1 MGKTRESRE
10 RKGVRQVVKE
20 SREAQV
26 QGNSILSRLF
36 VLQDREYGDFQARL
50 IPGIS
55 RERIIGVRT
64 PDLRRLAREL
74 AGTDE
79 ARQFLQE
86 EVHSYYEE
94 NNLHGI
100 LISGIRDYEDCV
112 AQLERFLPQVD
123 NWATCDLI
131 RPAVV
136 KKHLPEF
143 LKEIRRWLC
152 SDHTYTIRFAAEM
165 LMCYYL
171 DEEFEPEYLELV
183 CGLHSEEYYVKMM
196 IAWYFATALAKQ
208 YEKALPFLEEQ
219 RLDAWTHNKTI
230 QKAVESFRIKPEQKE
245 YLKRL
250 RRPSSR

>member
-1 MGKTRESRE
+1 M
-10 RKGVRQVVKE
+10 VKE
-20 SREAQV
+20 SRETQE
-26 QGNSILSRLF
+26 NRILSRLF
-36 VLQDREYGDFQARL
+36 SLQDQEYGDFQSRL
-50 IPGIS
+50 MPGIS

-131 RPAVV
+131 RPETV
-136 KKHLPEF
+136 
-143 LKEIRRWLC
+143 
-152 SDHTYTIRFAAEM
+152 
-165 LMCYYL
+165 
-171 DEEFEPEYLELV
+171 
-183 CGLHSEEYYVKMM
+183 
-196 IAWYFATALAKQ
+196 
-208 YEKALPFLEEQ
+208 
-219 RLDAWTHNKTI
+219 
-230 QKAVESFRIKPEQKE
+230 
-245 YLKRL
+245 
-250 RRPSSR
+250 

>member
-1 MGKTRESRE
+1 M
-10 RKGVRQVVKE
+10 VKE
-20 SREAQV
+20 SRETQE
-26 QGNSILSRLF
+26 NRILSRLF
-36 VLQDREYGDFQARL
+36 SLQDQEYGDFQARL
-50 IPGIS
+50 MPGIS

-64 PDLRRLAREL
+64 PELRRLAREL

-79 ARQFLQE
+79 AD
-86 EVHSYYEE
+86 
-94 NNLHGI
+94 NLHGI
-100 LISGIRDYEDCV
+100 LISGIRDYKDCV
-112 AQLERFLPQVD
+112 AQLDRFLLQVD

-136 KKHLPEF
+136 KKRLPEF

-183 CGLHSEEYYVKMM
+183 CNLHSEEYYVKMM

-230 QKAVESFRIKPEQKE
+230 QKSVESFRIKPEQKE

>member
-1 MGKTRESRE
+1 M
-10 RKGVRQVVKE
+10 
-20 SREAQV
+20 
-26 QGNSILSRLF
+26 
-36 VLQDREYGDFQARL
+36 
-50 IPGIS
+50 PGIS

-100 LISGIRDYEDCV
+100 LISGIRDYKDCV
-112 AQLERFLPQVD
+112 AQLDRFLPQVD

-131 RPAVV
+131 RPAAV
-136 KKHLPEF
+136 KKRLPEF

-245 YLKRL
+245 NLKRL
-250 RRPSSR
+250 RRLSSR

>member
-1 MGKTRESRE
+1 MGKAQESRE
-10 RKGVRQVVKE
+10 TQENR
-20 SREAQV
+20 
-26 QGNSILSRLF
+26 ILSRLF
-36 VLQDREYGDFQARL
+36 SLQDQEYGDFQARL
-50 IPGIS
+50 MPGIS

-64 PDLRRLAREL
+64 PDLRHLAREL
-74 AGTDE
+74 TGTDE

-100 LISGIRDYEDCV
+100 LISGIRDYKDCV

-136 KKHLPEF
+136 KKRLPEF

-230 QKAVESFRIKPEQKE
+230 QKSVESFRIKPEQKE

>member
-1 MGKTRESRE
+1 MKNSESIGAE
-10 RKGVRQVVKE
+10 MLQKSHVD
-20 SREAQV
+20 
-26 QGNSILSRLF
+26 ILEKI
-36 VLQDREYGDFQARL
+36 VALQDKSYQAFQSKL
-50 IPGIS
+50 MPTVPS
-55 RERIIGVRT
+55 ETIIGVRT
-64 PDLRRLAREL
+64 PMLRKLAKEIS
-74 AGTDE
+74 GTKQAE
-79 ARQFLQE
+79 SFLNSLP
-86 EVHSYYEE
+86 HKYYEE

-100 LISGIRDYEDCV
+100 LISGIRDYKDCV

-136 KKHLPEF
+136 KKRLPEF

-230 QKAVESFRIKPEQKE
+230 QKSVESFRIKPEQKE

>member
-1 MGKTRESRE
+1 M
-10 RKGVRQVVKE
+10 VKE
-20 SREAQV
+20 SRETQE
-26 QGNSILSRLF
+26 NRILSRLF
-36 VLQDREYGDFQARL
+36 SLQDQEYGDFQARL
-50 IPGIS
+50 MPGIS

-100 LISGIRDYEDCV
+100 LISGIRDYKDCV

-136 KKHLPEF
+136 KKRLPEF

-230 QKAVESFRIKPEQKE
+230 QKSVESFRIKPEQKE

>member
-1 MGKTRESRE
+1 MINESGAMQENR
-10 RKGVRQVVKE
+10 
-20 SREAQV
+20 
-26 QGNSILSRLF
+26 ILTRLF
-36 VLQDREYGDFQARL
+36 ALQDQEYGDFQARL
-50 IPGIS
+50 MPGIS

-64 PDLRRLAREL
+64 PQLRGLAREL

-79 ARQFLQE
+79 AGHFLQAA
-86 EVHSYYEE
+86 VHRYYEE

-100 LISGIRDYEDCV
+100 LISGIRDFPDCV
-112 AQLERFLPQVD
+112 KELDRFLPQVD

-131 RPAVV
+131 RPAAA

-143 LKEIRRWLC
+143 LPEIRRWLA
-152 SDHTYTIRFAAEM
+152 SDHTYTIRFAVEM

-171 DEEFEPEYLELV
+171 DEAFEPEYPELV
-183 CGLHSEEYYVKMM
+183 CSLQSEEYYVKMM
-196 IAWYFATALAKQ
+196 IAWYFTTALAKQ

-219 RLDAWTHNKTI
+219 RLDVWTHNKTI

-250 RRPSSR
+250 RRPSSRGCSPAPF

>member
-1 MGKTRESRE
+1 M
-10 RKGVRQVVKE
+10 VKE
-20 SREAQV
+20 SRETQE
-26 QGNSILSRLF
+26 NRILSRLF
-36 VLQDREYGDFQARL
+36 SLQDQEYGDFQARL
-50 IPGIS
+50 MPGIS

-64 PDLRRLAREL
+64 PDLRHLGREL

-79 ARQFLQE
+79 AGRFLQE
-86 EVHSYYEE
+86 EIHSYYEE

-100 LISGIRDYEDCV
+100 LISGIRDYKDCV
-112 AQLERFLPQVD
+112 AQLDRFLPQVD

-250 RRPSSR
+250 RRLSSRRCSPALF

>member
-1 MGKTRESRE
+1 MIKENGELQEEKTE
-10 RKGVRQVVKE
+10 
-20 SREAQV
+20 
-26 QGNSILSRLF
+26 ILTRLF
-36 VLQDREYGDFQARL
+36 SLQDQEYGDFQARL
-50 IPGIS
+50 MPGIS

-64 PDLRRLAREL
+64 PELRRLAREL

-79 ARQFLQE
+79 ASHFLQE
-86 EVHSYYEE
+86 EVHRYYEE

-100 LISGIRDYEDCV
+100 LISGIRDYESCITE
-112 AQLERFLPQVD
+112 LEHFLPQVD

-131 RPAVV
+131 RPAAV
-136 KKHLPEF
+136 KKRLPEF
-143 LKEIRRWLC
+143 LKEIRRWLA
-152 SDHTYTIRFAAEM
+152 SGHTYTIRFAVEM

-171 DEEFEPEYLELV
+171 DDAFEPEYPELV
-183 CGLHSEEYYVKMM
+183 CSVQSEEYYVKMM

-219 RLDAWTHNKTI
+219 RLDVWTHNKTI

-250 RRPSSR
+250 RRSSSR

>member
-1 MGKTRESRE
+1 MAELTELQK
-10 RKGVRQVVKE
+10 Q
-20 SREAQV
+20 
-26 QGNSILSRLF
+26 LF
-36 VLQDREYGDFQARL
+36 ELQDIKYRDFHSKLMPETAK
-50 IPGIS
+50 
-55 RERIIGVRT
+55 EKIIGIRT
-64 PDLRRLAREL
+64 SVLRKFARVF
-74 AGTDE
+74 AGTPESED
-79 ARQFLQE
+79 FLQQLP
-86 EVHSYYEE
+86 HQFYEE

-100 LISGIRDYEDCV
+100 LISGIRDYKDCV
-112 AQLERFLPQVD
+112 AQLDRFLPQVD

-245 YLKRL
+245 NLKRL
-250 RRPSSR
+250 RRLSSR

>member
-1 MGKTRESRE
+1 M
-10 RKGVRQVVKE
+10 VKE
-20 SREAQV
+20 SRETQE
-26 QGNSILSRLF
+26 NRILSRLF
-36 VLQDREYGDFQARL
+36 SLQDQEYGDFQARL
-50 IPGIS
+50 MPGIS
-55 RERIIGVRT
+55 RARIIGVRT

-100 LISGIRDYEDCV
+100 LISGIRDYKDCV

-136 KKHLPEF
+136 KKRLPEF

-171 DEEFEPEYLELV
+171 DEEFEPEYLQLV

-230 QKAVESFRIKPEQKE
+230 QKSVESFRIKPEQKE

>member
-1 MGKTRESRE
+1 MNGSEIKVDIQQE
-10 RKGVRQVVKE
+10 
-20 SREAQV
+20 
-26 QGNSILSRLF
+26 LF
-36 VLQDREYGDFQARL
+36 ALQDLSYRDFHAKLMPTVDKARV
-50 IPGIS
+50 
-55 RERIIGVRT
+55 IGVRT
-64 PDLRRLAREL
+64 PKLRAFAKEF
-74 AGTDE
+74 GKTEE
-79 ARQFLQE
+79 AKEFLKVLPHQ
-86 EVHSYYEE
+86 YYEE
-94 NNLHGI
+94 NNLHGL
-100 LISGIRDYEDCV
+100 LIEQIKDYPTLIRE
-112 AQLERFLPQVD
+112 LNRFLPCID

-131 RPAVV
+131 RPAAV

-183 CGLHSEEYYVKMM
+183 CSLHSEEYYVKMM